1 MSTKGKRTIGRQRWT
16 ALAVSLV
23 LALSLAL
30 PAAAAETA
38 EPLLPAVRTY
48 GGQFTDL
55 EDSWCREEAIAV
67 YETGLMNGKSDTRF
81 DIQGSLTYAQIT
93 VIAARLHNL
102 LSGGDGDL
110 GDAAQNEPWYQPAVD
125 YLTAHLEEGDG
136 DAAAYVLTDL
146 SWLDS
151 FADVS
156 CDRYDFVWYLAAVL
170 PEEALTPIND
180 ISSLPDET
188 DNDILSFYR
197 AGILTGS
204 DSKGTF
210 NGQDT
215 INRGQAAAILARITD
230 PARRVSFTL
239 ASPNYTEEVLGL
251 EPDTVILSVDGYD
264 ITAELYFYMLAN
276 NIMYMKAEQA
286 YSYYETYEEYYEAYW
301 ADSDFT
307 GSFAD
312 YLQEKYGIDADAPID
327 WDTPDR
333 GGMSPAQKVLQDTL
347 DNIKMIAVLMAH
359 QAEYP
364 LTDEQEAEITEYL
377 SHWGVPYGFSQT
389 FLEEMLT
396 ITHLSENMMVQYPI
410 TDSELTE
417 LLESEG
423 YLYGQYVII
432 YRGDY
437 SSYESDAAAKAT
449 AEEVRQKLLPHL
461 DDPEYVE
468 FLVWKYSEDFASS
481 PDLIPLD
488 LLSEENQQT
497 LKKMSPGRVSPV
509 LTEEGAYL
517 VVVKLDPSE
526 NADLME
532 SVSALAASAKLT
544 QWAQD
549 AQVTTS
555 AAYESLDVAAIDQ
568 ALEAL
573 DF

>member
-136 DAAAYVLTDL
+136 DASAYVLTDL

-170 PEEALTPIND
+170 PEETLTPIND

-239 ASPNYTEEVLGL
+239 TSPNYTEEVLGL

-286 YSYYETYEEYYEAYW
+286 YSYYETYEEYYEEYW

-437 SSYESDAAAKAT
+437 SSYESDAAAKAA
-449 AEEVRQKLLPHL
+449 AEEVRQKLLSHL

-555 AAYESLDVAAIDQ
+555 AAYEALDVAAIDQ